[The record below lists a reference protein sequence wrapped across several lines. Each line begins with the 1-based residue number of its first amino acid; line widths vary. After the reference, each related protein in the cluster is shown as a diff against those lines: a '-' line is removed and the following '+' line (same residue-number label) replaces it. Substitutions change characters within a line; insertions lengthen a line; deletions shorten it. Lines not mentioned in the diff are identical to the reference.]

1 MNLSEKISFHF
12 SCNVSPSETPQLYIS
27 VTKREPLAI
36 AVPMTIFYSIVFCC
50 GVWTFYFTEAALS
63 CNSCHTVN
71 LFSFSFSFFTTK
83 CCPLMFCRCYSMVWA
98 YWPSSWMLIWKSVP
112 FVSIFSAWS
121 YQVCTLWKT
130 ITDYIKLHSTFFLLF
145 FGDQFYKFIF
155 YIICS
160 V

>member
-1 MNLSEKISFHF
+1 MNLSEKISFLF
-12 SCNVSPSETPQLYIS
+12 SCNVSLSETPQLYIS

-50 GVWTFYFTEAALS
+50 GVWTFYLTEAALS
-63 CNSCHTVN
+63 CNNCHTVN
-71 LFSFSFSFFTTK
+71 LSFFFTLQTAK
-83 CCPLMFCRCYSMVWA
+83 CCPLMFYRCYSMVLA
-98 YWPSSWMLIWKSVP
+98 YWPSSWMLRWKSVP

-130 ITDYIKLHSTFFLLF
+130 ITDNIKLHSTFFSFF
-145 FGDQFYKFIF
+145 FGDQFYEFIF